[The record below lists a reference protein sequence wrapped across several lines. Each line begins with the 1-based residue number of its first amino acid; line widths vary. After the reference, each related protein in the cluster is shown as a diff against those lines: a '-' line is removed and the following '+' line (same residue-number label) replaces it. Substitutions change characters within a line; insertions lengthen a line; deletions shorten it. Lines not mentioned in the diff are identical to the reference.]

1 MEIFYFVF
9 GPIYSLIIGKFI
21 NKIFRKK
28 TAKEVLELNNG
39 RLIELL
45 EKRDATI
52 SKLDIENKK
61 KEIEKLSIFQ
71 SIQKSGLLTEKL
83 IAEYNRPIN
92 AILICTYFQKIPD
105 GTLYGKD
112 EKFVFK
118 ELQCYNAKSLGG
130 GIFLIPPKNV
140 PKKIHDKNSLHKWFS
155 AEVLKDRYCKL
166 KFLLLVDLRENA
178 YWMNNLPYQPPNN
191 RWHKI
196 HRNIGEVLSPE
207 DIFSEGQISR
217 TTTIAKIISNG
228 DIGWLA
234 HKHVSE
240 DDLAILRLNQ
250 LAMENRIGKP
260 SLREL
265 VEGDYQGKLKTVL
278 EEYGIHNSEEVAK
291 SIISEAKFW
300 HSRLK

>member
-9 GPIYSLIIGKFI
+9 GPVYSWIIVKFI

-45 EKRDATI
+45 EKRDNTI
-52 SKLDIENKK
+52 SELEIENKK

-71 SIQKSGLLTEKL
+71 SIQKSGLSTQKL

-118 ELQCYNAKSLGG
+118 ELQCYNPKSLGG
-130 GIFLIPPKNV
+130 GIYLIPPKNV
-140 PKKIHDKNSLHKWFS
+140 PKKIHDKNSLHEWFD
-155 AEVLKDRYCKL
+155 AEILKGRYCKL
-166 KFLLLVDLRENA
+166 KFLLLVDLRKNA
-178 YWMNNLPYQPPNN
+178 YWMNNLLYQPTDNPFH
-191 RWHKI
+191 RI

-207 DIFSEGQISR
+207 DIFSEGQILR

-250 LAMENRIGKP
+250 LAIESKIGKP

-265 VEGDYQGKLKTVL
+265 VEGNYQGKLKTVL

-300 HSRLK
+300 NKKIK